1 MDERWREPFS
11 KAEMDAIRKS
21 LGEESRVLSDALA
34 LVLKFARALPFAEDV
49 LAAYHCV
56 RDPTTSP
63 RVKFTLL
70 AALAYFVMPLDAV
83 PDLLPVFGFGDDAA
97 VIAATIASVRGAI
110 RPEHREKA
118 RATLDS
124 AGTPGVSA

>member
-1 MDERWREPFS
+1 MNERWREPFS
-11 KAEMDAIRKS
+11 KSEMDAIRNS
-21 LGEESRVLSDALA
+21 LRDENRVLADALA

-56 RDPTTSP
+56 RDPVTSP
-63 RVKFTLL
+63 RVKLTLL

-83 PDLLPVFGFGDDAA
+83 PDILPFFGFGDDAA
-97 VIAATIASVRGAI
+97 VIATAIASVRGAI

-118 RATLDS
+118 RATLDAADRPGFS
-124 AGTPGVSA
+124 A